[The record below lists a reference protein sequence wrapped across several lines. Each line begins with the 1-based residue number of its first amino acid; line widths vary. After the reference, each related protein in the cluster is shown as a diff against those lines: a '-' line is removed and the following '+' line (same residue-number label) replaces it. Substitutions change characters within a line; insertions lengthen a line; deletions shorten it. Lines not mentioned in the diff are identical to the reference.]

1 MKDCGECSF
10 SGWMQRAAV
19 LSKDTPR
26 WGRQGPVSLAHTY
39 APLPQRPGGA
49 LEGVLGAATGR
60 HALLLRPL
68 AD

>member
-19 LSKDTPR
+19 LSKDH
-26 WGRQGPVSLAHTY
+26 A
-39 APLPQRPGGA
+39 GA
-49 LEGVLGAATGR
+49 DRVPVLGAHVRTASAAPRRRVGKRARAATGR